1 MYFLNMQYDTI
12 KSQVHEIH
20 LLSINMKF
28 HISGMKSTSRPH
40 IIYSVFSVVAANDP
54 IFPSES
60 LASFDIKK
68 TKSNDVL
75 SH

>member
-1 MYFLNMQYDTI
+1 
-12 KSQVHEIH
+12 
-20 LLSINMKF
+20 MKF
-28 HISGMKSTSRPH
+28 HISGMKSISRPH

-68 TKSNDVL
+68 TKNSDAL
-75 SH
+75 GY

>member
-1 MYFLNMQYDTI
+1 MYVISNHYFKGEELKI
-12 KSQVHEIH
+12 SH
-20 LLSINMKF
+20 LWNEGYLF
-28 HISGMKSTSRPH
+28 SRPH

-68 TKSNDVL
+68 TKNSDAL
-75 SH
+75 GY